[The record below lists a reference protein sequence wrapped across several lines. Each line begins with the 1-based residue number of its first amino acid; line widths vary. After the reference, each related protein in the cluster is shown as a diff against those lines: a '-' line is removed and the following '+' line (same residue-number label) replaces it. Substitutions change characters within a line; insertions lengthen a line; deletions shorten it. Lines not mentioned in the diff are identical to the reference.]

1 MTKRRGETRAAG
13 AAKDAGVLI
22 QQLSRVLSPFSP
34 LAPPLPL
41 LSDFLPLL
49 NCPIAGGGSPGAAVL
64 SHGPASQRS
73 SVLSL
78 ARGLE
83 GLGVE
88 E

>member
-1 MTKRRGETRAAG
+1 MTKRRAETRAAG
-13 AAKDAGVLI
+13 AAKDAGMLI

-64 SHGPASQRS
+64 SHRPASNAQAY
-73 SVLSL
+73 L
-78 ARGLE
+78 AWLVALRALA
-83 GLGVE
+83 
-88 E
+88 